1 MMGNTGDDED
11 NGSLQKK
18 KEGIERGS
26 LRLLR

>member
-1 MMGNTGDDED
+1 MDDTGDDGD
-11 NGSLQKK
+11 NRYLQKK